1 MVTESAIRFSGR
13 PTLGSSLCGAIIVLV
28 GQNLLQTKTASSQH
42 GVVYFVLIFDQN
54 AKNKYL

>member
-1 MVTESAIRFSGR
+1 MVNNI
-13 PTLGSSLCGAIIVLV
+13 CGGGVI
-28 GQNLLQTKTASSQH
+28 LQTKTASRQH